1 MATFLLSRSLSKRVL
16 VLREGALRLANGD
29 MTTPIPIGGNDE
41 LADLAVSFNDMAE
54 NLRKTTTSIDNLNQE
69 IAERKKV
76 EETLRRSR
84 EQYETIIRTTMDG
97 FWIADTQGRFLE
109 VNEAYCRLT
118 GYSREELLSMNIKD
132 VEVSAYIVPNIEEI
146 IRKGGGRFEA
156 QHTCKDGSVVDVEVS
171 INSNEKENKLFCF
184 LRDITERRQAEQRQ
198 AELLKEVERANLELK
213 EFAYAASHDL
223 KAPLRGIRSLAGWI
237 STDHGEK
244 LDDEGRE
251 QLNLLI
257 GRVDRMQQ
265 LIDGILQYSR
275 IGRVEEEN
283 TMVHLNEL
291 VPDIIDLIAL
301 PENIQVT
308 IDNELPVIKC
318 GETQITQVFQN
329 LLSNAVK
336 YMDKPQGHIR
346 VGCVEE
352 NGFWKFSIADNGP
365 GIEKEYF
372 EKIFEIFQ
380 TLSRHDDKGG
390 TGIGLTLVKKI
401 VALYGGE
408 IWLESELGQGSTFY
422 FTLPKQDTEV
432 LQEKLEPNI
441 VGERR

>member
-1 MATFLLSRSLSKRVL
+1 
-16 VLREGALRLANGD
+16 
-29 MTTPIPIGGNDE
+29 
-41 LADLAVSFNDMAE
+41 
-54 NLRKTTTSIDNLNQE
+54 
-69 IAERKKV
+69 
-76 EETLRRSR
+76 
-84 EQYETIIRTTMDG
+84 
-97 FWIADTQGRFLE
+97 
-109 VNEAYCRLT
+109 
-118 GYSREELLSMNIKD
+118 MNIKD